1 MLVLTRKCG
10 EAIRIGNG
18 VTVVLIK
25 AGRGQV
31 RIGIEAPAGV
41 PVLREEVYAR
51 IAEANRD
58 AAEGTAQAA
67 LVGLATNSLGTN
79 SLTNNKQGAR
89 S

>member
-51 IAEANRD
+51 IAQANRD
-58 AAEGTAQAA
+58 AAGGTAQAA
-67 LVGLATNSLGTN
+67 LVGLANR
-79 SLTNNKQGAR
+79 KQGAR
-89 S
+89 P

>member
-31 RIGIEAPAGV
+31 RLGIEAPAGV

-58 AAEGTAQAA
+58 AADGTALAA
-67 LVGLATNSLGTN
+67 LAGRKT
-79 SLTNNKQGAR
+79 NKQGER

>member
-25 AGRGQV
+25 TARGQA

-41 PVLREEVYAR
+41 AVLREEVHAR
-51 IAEANRD
+51 IAQANRD
-58 AAEGTAQAA
+58 SAQGAA
-67 LVGLATNSLGTN
+67 LPGVNAH
-79 SLTNNKQGAR
+79 KQGDR
-89 S
+89 T

>member
-51 IAEANRD
+51 IAEANRTS
-58 AAEGTAQAA
+58 AAGTAQAV
-67 LVGLATNSLGTN
+67 LVGLATN
-79 SLTNNKQGAR
+79 KQGAR